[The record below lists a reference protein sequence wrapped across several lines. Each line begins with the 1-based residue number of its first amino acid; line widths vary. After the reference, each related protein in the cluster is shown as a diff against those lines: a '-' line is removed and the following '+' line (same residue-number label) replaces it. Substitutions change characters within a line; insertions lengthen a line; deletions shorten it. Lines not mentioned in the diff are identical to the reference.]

1 MIRLVSSE
9 LHVANPLIIKKYLN
23 SNFTDVT
30 FSVTKRR
37 INEVAFGSADFLI
50 SLSGLLAYYCLIVKA
65 RTHSPVSVILSLCPC
80 KRDKSP
86 LTPCGFTANLKNG
99 HLMKKRTKRLEIA
112 LSEDEYNALLERKT
126 KARLAEFARRKR
138 LNHSTIPRNQR
149 AINDI
154 TEFNKQ
160 LETVIS
166 QRKKQSRG
174 ISR

>member
-1 MIRLVSSE
+1 MKREKEIKIRLTE
-9 LHVANPLIIKKYLN
+9 
-23 SNFTDVT
+23 
-30 FSVTKRR
+30 
-37 INEVAFGSADFLI
+37 NE
-50 SLSGLLAYYCLIVKA
+50 YQ
-65 RTHSPVSVILSLCPC
+65 
-80 KRDKSP
+80 
-86 LTPCGFTANLKNG
+86 
-99 HLMKKRTKRLEIA
+99 
-112 LSEDEYNALLERKT
+112 ALLERKT

>member
-1 MIRLVSSE
+1 MIKRD
-9 LHVANPLIIKKYLN
+9 IRKYAAFKDTIRN
-23 SNFTDVT
+23 IFVDNWY
-30 FSVTKRR
+30 
-37 INEVAFGSADFLI
+37 NEVAFGSADFLI
-50 SLSGLLAYYCLIVKA
+50 SLSGLLAYYRLIVKA

>member
-1 MIRLVSSE
+1 MISLLWIVIWWLGSSE

-50 SLSGLLAYYCLIVKA
+50 SLSGLLAYYCLLIVKA

-80 KRDKSP
+80 KKDKSP

-112 LSEDEYNALLERKT
+112 LSEDEYNALLE
-126 KARLAEFARRKR
+126 
-138 LNHSTIPRNQR
+138 
-149 AINDI
+149 
-154 TEFNKQ
+154 
-160 LETVIS
+160 TVIS